1 MNFVSLILPVY
12 NVEKY
17 LERCLNSILS
27 QTYSNFELIIIDDGS
42 TDNCHNIINKYKK
55 IDSRIKAFR
64 QENKGLSAAR
74 NEGLKKAN
82 GEYIGFIDSD
92 DYISKYYIEYLLNA
106 LLSNNASISCCTH
119 TEGEESNYFHNE
131 KKEDYKK
138 CIEIYNNRSAGL
150 NMMHGHGIFVTV
162 WGKLYKKE
170 VLQICNFPEGRF
182 GEDNYTSCQYLWN
195 TKNYTDK
202 VILIKKN
209 LYYYF
214 SNPTSIVNTP
224 DKKKIEDDLW
234 AKQQRIIFYTN
245 KNEWEL
251 YQLGYKSLENRIFY
265 YMKTYP
271 SKRGYFF
278 YFNYLCYI
286 LKIKFNIKT
295 LAKYLLILVSPKL
308 LNFLN
313 RVHNLLK
320 R

>member
-92 DYISKYYIEYLLNA
+92 DYISKYYLEYLLNA
-106 LLSNNASISCCTH
+106 LTANNASISCCTY
-119 TEGEESNYFHNE
+119 ENGKSDNYYQNEEYEAYEN
-131 KKEDYKK
+131 D
-138 CIEIYNNRSAGL
+138 IEIYDHTSAGQ
-150 NMMHGHGIFVTV
+150 NMMKNKGIFVTV
-162 WGKLYKKE
+162 WAKLYKKE
-170 VLQICNFPEGRF
+170 VLSICDFPEGRF
-182 GEDNYTSCQYLWN
+182 GEDNITTCQYLWN
-195 TKNYTDK
+195 TKNFTDK
-202 VILIKKN
+202 VVLIRKK
-209 LYYYF
+209 LYYYY

-224 DKKKIEDDLW
+224 NRKKIDDELW
-234 AKQQRIIFYTN
+234 AKKERIIFYKD
-245 KNEWEL
+245 KNETEL
-251 YQLGYKSLENRIFY
+251 CQLAYNNLENRIFY
-265 YMKTYP
+265 FMKTYP

-278 YFNYLCYI
+278 YFKYFFYCLKNNFRIKAI
-286 LKIKFNIKT
+286 LKFLLIYISPRYFSFIKKIKT
-295 LAKYLLILVSPKL
+295 LI
-308 LNFLN
+308 
-313 RVHNLLK
+313 K